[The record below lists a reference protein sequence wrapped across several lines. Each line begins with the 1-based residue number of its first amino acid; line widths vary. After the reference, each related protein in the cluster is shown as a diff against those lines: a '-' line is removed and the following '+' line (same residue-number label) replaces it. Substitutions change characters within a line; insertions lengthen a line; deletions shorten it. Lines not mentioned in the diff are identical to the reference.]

1 MRTLLALTL
10 LFPLTAAVVIDRIS
24 IVALDRP
31 IKASDIER
39 EIRITAFINGEKLDF
54 GSAARKQAA
63 NRLIDQAI
71 IRREIELGGYPS
83 AGDKEV
89 SHLLAETKRSRP
101 PLAEYGITEEQ
112 LRRALRWQLTVLRFI
127 EQRFQPRG
135 QGSSE
140 DPFITWLDQARKS
153 AVIRYK
159 EAELK

>member
-1 MRTLLALTL
+1 MRTFLTLSLLA
-10 LFPLTAAVVIDRIS
+10 PLTAAVVLDRIA
-24 IVALDRP
+24 IIALDRP

-39 EIRITAFINGEKLDF
+39 EIRVTAFLNGDKPDF
-54 GSAARKQAA
+54 STAGRKQAA

-71 IRREIELGGYPS
+71 IRREIELGAYPE

-89 SHLLAETKRSRP
+89 SRLLAETIRSRP
-101 PLAEYGITEEQ
+101 QLAQYGVTEEQ
-112 LRRALRWQLTVLRFI
+112 LRRALRWQITVLRFI

-159 EAELK
+159 EPELK